1 MGQSDFHY
9 LNVIF
14 LKDQIQ
20 ESIDVMKELQEKM
33 AEKEKEKQWVEG
45 YCHGLQF
52 ASELATWL
60 TTKEDKMEE

>member
-1 MGQSDFHY
+1 MSQSEFHY
-9 LNVIF
+9 LDVIF

-20 ESIDVMKELQEKM
+20 EAIDVMREWKEKK
-33 AEKEKEKQWVEG
+33 AEAEKEKQWVEG
-45 YCHGLQF
+45 YCHGLQY